1 MPLLAAFYTIPH
13 ISSDASVGGTLHLA
27 WFRFAEYALRPSGGI
42 YFLRSNALR
51 AVSSMDYWSRA
62 QRDDLVQRRKSA
74 RFLEASGGQ
83 MSNVEP
89 LFLLSSAFFEQVQF
103 DPRSP
108 RRNAPEQRA
117 RHWNT
122 RSHASYTASPE
133 IYSRFMC
140 FS

>member
-13 ISSDASVGGTLHLA
+13 ISSDASVGGTLLLA

-42 YFLRSNALR
+42 YFLRANALR
-51 AVSSMDYWSRA
+51 VVSSMDYWSRA

-89 LFLLSSAFFEQVQF
+89 FFL
-103 DPRSP
+103 
-108 RRNAPEQRA
+108 
-117 RHWNT
+117 
-122 RSHASYTASPE
+122 
-133 IYSRFMC
+133 
-140 FS
+140 